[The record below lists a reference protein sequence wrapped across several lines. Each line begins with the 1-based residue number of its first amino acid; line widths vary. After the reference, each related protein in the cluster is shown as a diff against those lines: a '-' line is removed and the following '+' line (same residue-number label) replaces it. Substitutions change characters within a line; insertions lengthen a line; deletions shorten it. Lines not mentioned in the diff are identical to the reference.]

1 MEDVM
6 TNNYPNNPTVDELCE
21 AYLADRRNPHA
32 ERKCKDAKGLACHL
46 KVPRKLWGSMSIDE
60 FRQGSRGRVKAKCD
74 EWRAEGLSP
83 FTVRKRVSI
92 LKTVFKF
99 AHEEE
104 LIDPGQVPTI
114 KLPKNGSPR
123 ERFVDP
129 VKELPALLKAADRPS
144 TPAHIRL
151 CLHLSLRTGQRQ
163 GAIADLTWDL
173 VDFEARVIRFRDTEA
188 AQERSQKKR
197 TDIPMDDALC
207 ALLLQAKEAAETAWV
222 LEWRGKRAKQTYHG
236 MMALYKRAGIT
247 GLHRHDLRRTAA
259 TLVHRG
265 LEGDLRAAASF
276 IGDTEKMAEK
286 HYVKT
291 THETLLR
298 PVEAIASVL
307 ARAQDTTPGTPTLD

>member
-1 MEDVM
+1 M
-6 TNNYPNNPTVDELCE
+6 TNTYPTNPTVNELCE
-21 AYLADRRNPHA
+21 AYLTDRRNPYA
-32 ERKCKDAKGLACHL
+32 ERKCKDPEGLASHL
-46 KVPRKLWGSMSIDE
+46 KPTRKLWGGMAIEE
-60 FRQGSRGRVKAKCD
+60 FRQGSRARVKAKCD

-83 FTVRKRVSI
+83 FTIRKRVSI

-99 AHEEE
+99 AREED
-104 LIDPGQVPTI
+104 LIDRGQEPTI
-114 KLPKNGSPR
+114 KLPKNGAPR

-129 VKELPALLKAADRPS
+129 IRELPALLKAADRPA

-188 AQERSQKKR
+188 AHERSQKKR

-207 ALLLQAKEAAETAWV
+207 ALLLEAKEAAETPWV

-265 LEGDLRAAASF
+265 LEGDLKAAASF

-291 THETLLR
+291 SHETLLR
-298 PVEAIASVL
+298 PVEAIASVI
-307 ARAQDTTPGTPTLD
+307 ARAQDIPLGTPTLD